1 MHIDKLLELLIEK
14 KGSDLHLKNGRAP
27 VFRIHGELGPLPEL
41 ADAMTDEEMDAVF
54 KQVVPVRLQDA
65 ALQSRE
71 LDLSYQPADV
81 PVRFRVNLFFQKGRL
96 GFVFRQ
102 IPADIPSLRDLGF
115 HDRLSKLMTAHQ
127 GLVLVTGPTGSGK
140 STTLAAMIREV
151 NDTQNKHIIT
161 IEDPMEFVQHDNQ
174 SLINQREVGTDTAS
188 FSEALR
194 RSLRQ
199 DPDVILVGEM
209 RDRETIGIATTAA
222 ETGHLVL
229 STLHTND
236 AKQAIE
242 RIINAYPAEE
252 HYQVRMKLALVL
264 NAVVSQTLLPLKDGK
279 GRVAAQEV
287 LINTPTIRKMI
298 EKGEIGGIDKII
310 EESNEYYGM
319 CTKNQALYDLWKA
332 EKITEEAALA
342 ASNAPNNLKLR
353 IESEKFGAS
362 VHNGKK

>member
-1 MHIDKLLELLIEK
+1 MDINGLLKVLVDQG
-14 KGSDLHLKNGRAP
+14 GSDLHLKCGREP
-27 VFRIHGELGPLPEL
+27 VFRIDGDLRSLDA
-41 ADAMTDEEMDAVF
+41 ADAVLSTEAMATVF
-54 KQVVPVRLQDA
+54 EQVVPERLREVA
-65 ALQSRE
+65 ESERE
-71 LDLSYQPADV
+71 LDLSYQPSGES
-81 PVRFRVNLFFQKGRL
+81 VRFRVNMFYQKGMP

-102 IPADIPSLRDLGF
+102 IPSDIPSLDDLGF
-115 HDRLSKLMTAHQ
+115 RDRLAKLMKEKQ

-151 NDTQNKHIIT
+151 NDTESRHIIT
-161 IEDPMEFVQHDNQ
+161 IEDPMEFVQKDNK
-174 SLINQREVGTDTAS
+174 SLINQREVGADTRS

-194 RSLRQ
+194 RALRQ
-199 DPDVILVGEM
+199 DPDVVLVGEM

-236 AKQAIE
+236 SKQAIE

-264 NAVVSQTLLPLKDGK
+264 NAVVSQTLIPTKDGK

-287 LINTPTIRKMI
+287 LINTPTIQKMI

-310 EESNEYYGM
+310 EESNDYYGM
-319 CTKNQALYDLWKA
+319 CTKNQALYELWKDD
-332 EKITEEAALA
+332 KITEDAALA
-342 ASNAPNNLKLR
+342 ASNAPNNLKLK
-353 IESEKFGAS
+353 IESQKFGKSIAQ
-362 VHNGKK
+362 

>member
-1 MHIDKLLELLIEK
+1 MNVDVFLNLLVARG
-14 KGSDLHLKNGRAP
+14 GSDLHLKCDRAP
-27 VFRIHGELGPLPEL
+27 VFRIDGILLSL
-41 ADAMTDEEMDAVF
+41 AEADSILSLTALTAIFE
-54 KQVVPVRLQDA
+54 QVVPERLRA
-65 ALQSRE
+65 AAEADRE
-71 LDLSYQPADV
+71 LDLSYQP
-81 PVRFRVNLFFQKGRL
+81 PGGRVRFRVNMFYQKGMP

-102 IPADIPSLRDLGF
+102 IPSEIPSLEDLGF
-115 HDRLSKLMTAHQ
+115 HERLAKLMTAQQ

-151 NDTQNKHIIT
+151 NDTERKHIIT
-161 IEDPMEFVQHDNQ
+161 IEDPMEFVQLDNQ
-174 SLINQREVGTDTAS
+174 SLINQREVGADTRS
-188 FSEALR
+188 FSEAMR
-194 RSLRQ
+194 RALRQ

-242 RIINAYPAEE
+242 RIINAFPAEE
-252 HYQVRMKLALVL
+252 HDQVRMKLALVL
-264 NAVVSQTLLPLKDGK
+264 NAVVSQTLIPLKDGT
-279 GRVAAQEV
+279 GRIAAQEV

-298 EKGEIGGIDKII
+298 EKGEIGGIDKVI

-319 CTKNQALYDLWKA
+319 CTKNQALYVLWEA
-332 EKITEEAALA
+332 DKITEDAALA

-353 IESEKFGAS
+353 IESEKFG
-362 VHNGKK
+362 KTL